1 MNFLSIPEVC
11 LILRQ
16 LKERRMNKNQRF
28 YTVPFEATLEYT
40 DRFSLNKNK
49 TKTTSMRELL
59 RNYQRLT
66 EYEFTALW
74 NLMPSKPDEA
84 RALIK
89 SLERFEDED
98 DYLYLENALKE
109 IENFK
114 ALTYQDDYD
123 MKD

>member
-1 MNFLSIPEVC
+1 MLTLS
-11 LILRQ
+11 
-16 LKERRMNKNQRF
+16 
-28 YTVPFEATLEYT
+28 PFESTLDYT
-40 DRFSLNKNK
+40 EKFSFNKNK

-66 EYEFTALW
+66 EYEFTSLW

-98 DYLYLENALKE
+98 DYRYLENALKE

-114 ALTYQDDYD
+114 ALTY
-123 MKD
+123 

>member
-1 MNFLSIPEVC
+1 M
-11 LILRQ
+11 
-16 LKERRMNKNQRF
+16 K
-28 YTVPFEATLEYT
+28 YT

-98 DYLYLENALKE
+98 DYQYLENALKE

-114 ALTYQDDYD
+114 ALTYQDDYEG
-123 MKD
+123 KD